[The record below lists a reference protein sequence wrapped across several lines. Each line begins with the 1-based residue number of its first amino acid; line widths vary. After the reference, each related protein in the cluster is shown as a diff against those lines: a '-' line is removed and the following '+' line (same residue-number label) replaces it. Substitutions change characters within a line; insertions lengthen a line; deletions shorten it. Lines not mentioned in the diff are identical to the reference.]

1 MTGGRGAVLLAG
13 LLLVAGCA
21 PAPGPARTGGPSP
34 ATSPR
39 ATPSAAA
46 PPTGANPS
54 LPPVGSKGPSASTA
68 AAPTGWRH
76 VYLIV
81 MENHGYDAIVGSA
94 KAPYENGL
102 IARYG
107 LVTGLHATTHPSE
120 PNYIALTSGGVHG
133 VTSDGVY
140 DLDVPSLFDQVEAS
154 GRTWHV
160 YAQGYPG
167 SCFTGALAPAT
178 VDGPGQA
185 GEYVRKHDPAIS
197 YTSIS
202 RNPSRCA
209 RITGLAGFDP
219 AAADLELIVP
229 NQVNDMHSSSI
240 AAGDA
245 FLAAFVPSIIDSPAF
260 ADSILFITWDEGTS
274 NTGGGGHVATIA
286 VGPGIEPGSRF
297 GGSTT
302 HYSILRSIE
311 TAWGLP
317 LLGAAATAQPIF
329 P

>member
-1 MTGGRGAVLLAG
+1 MNPWRATALLAG

-21 PAPGPARTGGPSP
+21 PGASPSATG
-34 ATSPR
+34 SPR
-39 ATPSAAA
+39 PVAPAPVVSPSGVAPQSATPTASAGPSAATTDA
-46 PPTGANPS
+46 
-54 LPPVGSKGPSASTA
+54 PSA
-68 AAPTGWRH
+68 WRH

-94 KAPYENGL
+94 KAPFENRL

-133 VTSDGVY
+133 VSSDGVY
-140 DLDVPSLFDQVEAS
+140 DLDVPNLLDQVEAS
-154 GRTWHV
+154 GRTWRV

-178 VDGPGQA
+178 VDGPGKA
-185 GEYVRKHDPAIS
+185 GEYVRKHNPAIS

-202 RNPSRCA
+202 GNPSRCT

-229 NQVNDMHSSSI
+229 NEVNDMHSSSV

-245 FLAAFVPSIIDSPAF
+245 FLASFVPLITDSPAF
-260 ADSILFITWDEGTS
+260 DGSILIITWDEGTS
-274 NTGGGGHVATIA
+274 DAGGGGHVATIVA
-286 VGPGIEPGSRF
+286 GPGIAPGSRF
-297 GGSTT
+297 GGPTS

-317 LLGAAATAQPIF
+317 LLGAAATASALIP
-329 P
+329 